1 MFKLK
6 QAYNTKSNKGEKTLN
21 RRILEKQAILLDVTA
36 KDWEDAVRICGE
48 KLVQTGKVAVTYVDA
63 MIRNIHE
70 LGPYILIAPGVAM
83 PHARPEDGV
92 IQEGI
97 SVVVLKEEVAFK
109 PGKEFKVL
117 IGLAALNNETHIDIL
132 QKIAEVISKKDSM
145 EQLKNATG
153 YDEILQLFHEKE
165 EHKP

>member
-6 QAYNTKSNKGEKTLN
+6 QAYNTKSNKGEKILN
-21 RRILEKQAILLDVTA
+21 RRILEKQAILPNATA
-36 KDWEDAVRICGE
+36 KDWEDAVRLCGE
-48 KLVQTGKVAVTYVDA
+48 ILVKTGKVEATYVDA
-63 MIRNIHE
+63 MIRNIQE

-97 SVVVLKEEVAFK
+97 SVVVLKEEVAFE

-117 IGLAALNNETHIDIL
+117 IGLAALNNESHIDIL
-132 QKIAEVISKKDSM
+132 QKIAEVISKADSI
-145 EQLKNATG
+145 EQLKNAKEH
-153 YDEILQLFHEKE
+153 DEIFQLFM
-165 EHKP
+165 